1 MITHGTLLMS
11 WDKYKVLIFPTV
23 NRLIYFWKIYSWSF
37 VAPLSKHKHNLATLV
52 SWLSM
57 HWRFQW
63 KAWPL
68 GNAFL
73 ISDKQNITQ
82 VMHLKQNASEV
93 VTACTTLI
101 EILMKRS
108 RQFVEVPDISNT
120 QFRDQSKQHILLKQ
134 QLLSA
139 LLTPLLGCV
148 IPKMFTERLQLIG
161 NMTEE
166 QYKSQENEIIAR

>member
-1 MITHGTLLMS
+1 
-11 WDKYKVLIFPTV
+11 
-23 NRLIYFWKIYSWSF
+23 
-37 VAPLSKHKHNLATLV
+37 
-52 SWLSM
+52 
-57 HWRFQW
+57 
-63 KAWPL
+63 
-68 GNAFL
+68 
-73 ISDKQNITQ
+73 
-82 VMHLKQNASEV
+82 MHLKQNASEV

-120 QFRDQSKQHILLKQ
+120 QLRDQSKQHILLKQ

-139 LLTPLLGCV
+139 LLTPLLRCV